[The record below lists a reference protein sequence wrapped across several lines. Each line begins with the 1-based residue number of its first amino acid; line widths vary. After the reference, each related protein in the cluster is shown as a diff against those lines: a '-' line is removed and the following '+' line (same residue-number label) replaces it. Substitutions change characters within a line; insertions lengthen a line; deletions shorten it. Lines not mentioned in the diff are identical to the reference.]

1 MKITNLIHP
10 PAHTI
15 LPSKI
20 VLLLLSIRIKQ
31 PSPDMTPHNITRIK
45 GCMTLSNRCAS
56 AARRMSSRSVSNVA
70 HHHHQPIQK
79 TQPSTIIDS
88 QYSFVHPSYRSLIGT
103 QQSYLNNSIKQH
115 ALLNNYGIK
124 RQMSSEITRGTDL
137 LADSLAHGPR
147 RKIVLESYAPSGV
160 DVKGFIQVGEQPDDD
175 DNAPGEDKVVH
186 MNGSIVAF
194 PDACFL
200 MNIHSPEEVTLE
212 CLSVVKLY
220 QPTVEYLFIGC
231 EHPVPPSEMNKIKAE
246 FRKKDVVV
254 EQMDIMNCVGTF
266 NILNGEDRRVACVLV
281 VDETEE

>member
-1 MKITNLIHP
+1 M
-10 PAHTI
+10 
-15 LPSKI
+15 
-20 VLLLLSIRIKQ
+20 
-31 PSPDMTPHNITRIK
+31 
-45 GCMTLSNRCAS
+45 S
-56 AARRMSSRSVSNVA
+56 AARRVSSRSVSNVA
-70 HHHHQPIQK
+70 HHHQSIQK
-79 TQPSTIIDS
+79 TQPSTILDS
-88 QYSFVHPSYRSLIGT
+88 QYSFVHPSYRSVIGI
-103 QQSYLNNSIKQH
+103 QQPCLNNNSIIQH
-115 ALLNNYGIK
+115 ALLNKYGIK
-124 RQMSSEITRGTDL
+124 RHMSSEITRGTDL

-200 MNIHSPEEVTLE
+200 MNIHTPEEVTLE

-231 EHPVPPSEMNKIKAE
+231 KHPVPPSEMNKIKAE

-254 EQMDIMNCVGTF
+254 EQMDIMNCIGTF

>member
-1 MKITNLIHP
+1 MALLGGMDAEAYQWKSCGINGCEEMNVMLSVKNALAWKRNENGTNSH
-10 PAHTI
+10 
-15 LPSKI
+15 
-20 VLLLLSIRIKQ
+20 
-31 PSPDMTPHNITRIK
+31 
-45 GCMTLSNRCAS
+45 
-56 AARRMSSRSVSNVA
+56 
-70 HHHHQPIQK
+70 
-79 TQPSTIIDS
+79 
-88 QYSFVHPSYRSLIGT
+88 
-103 QQSYLNNSIKQH
+103 QSYLNNSIKQH